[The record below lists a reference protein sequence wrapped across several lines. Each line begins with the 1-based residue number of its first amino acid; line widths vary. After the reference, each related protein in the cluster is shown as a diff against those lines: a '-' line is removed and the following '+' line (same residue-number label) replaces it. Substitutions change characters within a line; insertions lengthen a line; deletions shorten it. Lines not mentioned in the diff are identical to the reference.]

1 MRIGII
7 GNYGHDNN
15 GDEAILTGILKQ
27 LTEELAIPKT
37 DIVIFSNHP
46 QNTEQRYGI
55 QAAQLFYKRKNLLA
69 SVITTL
75 LVNYRLMRK
84 LDALII
90 GGGGIL
96 MDLYKRDAPLYA
108 TLGMLG
114 HYAGC
119 KVIIYGVGAGPIR
132 TKIGAF
138 SIKQLLK
145 KASKISVR
153 DESSKVLLQSLRIDK
168 DIEVIGDPALFLA
181 VPHKKTH
188 CDSIEKIAVTAVPYY
203 SSQYWPTSDHEK
215 YRQYI
220 SGMAQNLDVLIRE
233 KRVKITFFS
242 TKYPQDVQV
251 TKDIASLMQYKDGV
265 VIVEKNL
272 YPHDILS
279 LCASHDLVI
288 GTRLHS
294 LILGVAAK
302 TPVIGVG
309 YHPKVQHFLAA
320 IHQPDRYIEIEELAK
335 NEQAML
341 YIVNEM
347 AERWPEVN
355 HNIEHIAE
363 YMKKEAA
370 KGINLLRIIGEEH
383 VR

>member
-15 GDEAILTGILKQ
+15 GDEAILMGILKQ
-27 LTEELAIPKT
+27 LTEELSIPKA
-37 DIVIFSNHP
+37 DIVIFSNNP
-46 QNTEQRYGI
+46 KNTEQRYGVPSV
-55 QAAQLFYKRKNLLA
+55 QLFHKKKHLFL

-75 LVNYRLMRK
+75 KENYLLMRK
-84 LDALII
+84 LDVLLI
-90 GGGGIL
+90 GGGGLL

-108 TLGMLG
+108 TLGILG

-119 KVIIYGVGAGPIR
+119 KIIIYGVGAGPIR

-138 SIKQLLK
+138 FIKLLLK
-145 KASKISVR
+145 KADKISVR
-153 DESSKVLLQSLRIDK
+153 DESSKALLQSLRVNK

-181 VPHKKTH
+181 VPHKKEH
-188 CDSIEKIAVTAVPYY
+188 RDSLRKIAVTAVPYY
-203 SSQYWPTSDHEK
+203 SSKYWPTSDQEK
-215 YRQYI
+215 YARYI
-220 SGMAQNLDVLIRE
+220 SGMAKNLDALIHE
-233 KRVKITFFS
+233 KGVEITFFS

-251 TKDIASLMQYKDGV
+251 TKDIAALMQYKDEV

-272 YPHDILS
+272 YPYDILS
-279 LCASHDLVI
+279 LCTSHDLVI

-320 IHQPDRYIEIEELAK
+320 IHQLDRYIEIEELAK

-341 YIVNEM
+341 YVVNEM

-355 HNIEHIAE
+355 QNIEHIAE
-363 YMKKEAA
+363 YMKEEAA
-370 KGINLLRIIGEEH
+370 KGIKLLRIIGEGH
-383 VR
+383 VQ